1 MYLTNVQ
8 EKKKKKTFTQIEYTK
23 FNNAVLLTW

>member
-1 MYLTNVQ
+1 MYSTNMQ
-8 EKKKKKTFTQIEYTK
+8 EKIKTFTQIEYTK